1 MIQKLLKL
9 KKKLTDHDHG
19 KYITTPEFNNL
30 AAKVFIAR
38 LAQVSLIT
46 KTDFYDKL
54 KSLNQKINL
63 NKTFTC

>member
-30 AAKVFIAR
+30 EAKVFIAR

-54 KSLNQKINL
+54 KSLNLKINL